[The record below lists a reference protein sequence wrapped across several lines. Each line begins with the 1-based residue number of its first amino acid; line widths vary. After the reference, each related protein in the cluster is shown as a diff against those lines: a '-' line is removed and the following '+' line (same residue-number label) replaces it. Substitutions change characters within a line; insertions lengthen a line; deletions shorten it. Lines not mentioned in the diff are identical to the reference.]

1 MFAFAALTLLCLLPE
16 RASAQVPFRPLLG
29 QAPLPK
35 AGEGERAQA
44 GFLDLG
50 RFAGNPPTCFGSRP
64 DGSGQAGEL
73 LRLSLDDSF
82 AGHAGF
88 LADTLFLT
96 DRGLGH
102 SFRMTQFNYLLG
114 MAFGEES
121 WRLQV
126 DREEDLPL
134 DRRGLNYKYWDIRG
148 SLLFSEGEQKV
159 PGVAAVRTT
168 RGTPWRAALTA
179 GYFFKNRD
187 YPARGDLTGL
197 AFFRYAADVELAL
210 YAGKLKL
217 KGTADFLTDQNRRH
231 YKPASMGLSAGAGA
245 VLSGYEIW
253 ALREVHDILD
263 GPGYY
268 SAWLFALRFPFDA
281 K

>member
-1 MFAFAALTLLCLLPE
+1 MFAFAALLLLCLLPA

-29 QAPLPK
+29 QAPLSP
-35 AGEGERAQA
+35 AGEGERAHS
-44 GFLDLG
+44 GFVDLG
-50 RFAGNPPTCFGSRP
+50 GFVGNPPSCFGSRP
-64 DGSGQAGEL
+64 DGSGQAGDL
-73 LRLSLDDSF
+73 LRLALADSF
-82 AGHAGF
+82 GGRAGF

-114 MAFGEES
+114 LAFGDES
-121 WRLQV
+121 VRLQV

-134 DRRGLNYKYWDIRG
+134 DERGLNYKYWDIRG
-148 SLLFSEGEQKV
+148 SLLFSDGAKTV
-159 PGVAAVRTT
+159 PGVATMKRTSQ
-168 RGTPWRAALTA
+168 TPWRAALTA

-197 AFFRYAADVELAL
+197 AFLRYAAEGELGL
-210 YAGKLKL
+210 YGGKLKL
-217 KGTADFLTDQNRRH
+217 KGAANFLTDEDRRR
-231 YKPASMGLSAGAGA
+231 YRPASMGLSAGVGTALNGC
-245 VLSGYEIW
+245 EIW
-253 ALREVHDILD
+253 ALREAHEILD

-268 SAWLFALRFPFDA
+268 SAWLFSLRFPFDS